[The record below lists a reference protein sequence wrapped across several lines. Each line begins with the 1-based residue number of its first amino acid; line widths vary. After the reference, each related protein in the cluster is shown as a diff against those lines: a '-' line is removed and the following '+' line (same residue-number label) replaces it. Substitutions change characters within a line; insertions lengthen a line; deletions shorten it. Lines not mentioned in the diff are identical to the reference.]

1 MAEEESELNS
11 RIDQKLLLALRL
23 EAIINGI
30 KLETFITERLN
41 QDPLEDKRNIL
52 EKKLTRIEINLC
64 YLIISNLKLKKVK
77 SE

>member
-11 RIDQKLLLALRL
+11 RIDPKLLLALRL

-52 EKKLTRIEINLC
+52 EKKLTRIEINLY